1 MVKAVIIAGGRGERF
16 WPKSRIKTPKQ
27 LLPIASKKSMLYET
41 VERISPLV
49 KSEDIL
55 IIARK
60 GLGARIKKELPKIPA
75 KNIISEPFGRDT
87 AAAVG
92 LGAIL
97 VEKKEP
103 DSVMVVLPSDHVIGE
118 PKKFLKTLKVA
129 IKAAQD
135 TDSLVTMGIK
145 PTRPEM
151 GYGYIEINAKCKM
164 QNVKFKIQN
173 SKEVYTVKRFTEKP
187 DRGKALKFMKSGRY
201 LWNSG
206 MFIWRT
212 SIILEAMRKHMPKL
226 YRGLLE
232 IQKALGTKKEKR
244 TIERIYGKLD
254 KISIDYGIMEK
265 AKNTL
270 VVKANYLW
278 DDVGNWQALERIL
291 PKDREGNITKG
302 EICSLD
308 TRDSIILSDKG
319 MVGTIGLKNLIVV
332 STKDATLI
340 CPKDRAQE
348 VKELVH
354 RIGKNPKLRKYI

>member
-27 LLPIASKKSMLYET
+27 LLPIASKKSMIYET
-41 VERISPLV
+41 VKRIRPLI
-49 KSEDIL
+49 KPEDIL

-60 GLGARIKKELPKIPA
+60 GLGTRIKKELPKIPV

-97 VEKKEP
+97 VESKEP
-103 DSVMVVLPSDHVIGE
+103 DVIGE
-118 PKKFLKTLKVA
+118 PKKFLKTLRVA
-129 IKAAQD
+129 IKAARD
-135 TDSLVTMGIK
+135 TDNLVTMGIK
-145 PTRPEM
+145 PNRPET
-151 GYGYIEINAKCKM
+151 GYGYIELGL
-164 QNVKFKIQN
+164 
-173 SKEVYTVKRFTEKP
+173 RFTVNGLRSVYKVRRFAEKP
-187 DRGKALKFMKSGRY
+187 DRKEALKFMKSGKY

-212 SIILEAMRKHMPKL
+212 SIILEAMKKYMPRL

-232 IQKALGTKKEKR
+232 IQEALGTLKER
-244 TIERIYGKLD
+244 GVIERVYRKLD
-254 KISIDYGIMEK
+254 KVSIDYGIMEK

-270 VVKANYLW
+270 VVKADYLW

-291 PKDREGNITKG
+291 PKDKEGNIIQGK
-302 EICSLD
+302 ISSLD

-319 MVGTIGLKNLIVV
+319 MVGTIGIKDLIVV
-332 STKDATLI
+332 LTEDATLI

-354 RIGKNPKLRKYI
+354 RIGKNSKLRKYIK

>member
-27 LLPIASKKSMLYET
+27 LLPIASKRSMLSET
-41 VERISPLV
+41 VKRISPLV
-49 KSEDIL
+49 KPEDIL

-60 GLGARIKKELPKIPA
+60 GLGARIKKELPKVPI

-97 VEKKEP
+97 AEKKDP
-103 DSVMVVLPSDHVIGE
+103 DSVMIILPADHVIGE
-118 PKKFLKTLKVA
+118 PKKFLKTLRVA
-129 IKAAQD
+129 IKAARN
-135 TDSLVTMGIK
+135 TDNLVTMGIK
-145 PTRPEM
+145 PTRPDT
-151 GYGYIEINAKCKM
+151 GYGYIEIGSPVRRFAG
-164 QNVKFKIQN
+164 
-173 SKEVYTVKRFTEKP
+173 SPVYWVKRFAEKP
-187 DRGKALKFMKSGRY
+187 DKKKALKFIRSGRY

-206 MFIWRT
+206 MFIWRA
-212 SIILEAMRKHMPKL
+212 SVILGAIKKHMPKL

-232 IQKALGTKKEKR
+232 IQRALGTKKEKSVVEKVYR
-244 TIERIYGKLD
+244 KLD

-270 VVKANYLW
+270 VVKADYLW
-278 DDVGNWQALERIL
+278 DDVGNWQALERISV
-291 PKDREGNITKG
+291 KDKKGNITKG
-302 EICSLD
+302 EVSSLD
-308 TRDSIILSDKG
+308 TRDSIILCDKG
-319 MVGTIGLKNLIVV
+319 MVGTIGLKDLIVI
-332 STKDATLI
+332 STEDAILI

-354 RIGKNPKLRKYI
+354 KLGKNPKLKKYI

>member
-27 LLPIASKKSMLYET
+27 LLPIASKKSMIYET
-41 VERISPLV
+41 VKRISPLV

-55 IIARK
+55 IIVQK
-60 GLGARIKKELPKIPA
+60 GLGPRIKKELHKILT

-118 PKKFLKTLKVA
+118 PKKFLKTLRVA
-129 IKAAQD
+129 IRAAQD
-135 TDSLVTMGIK
+135 TDNLVTMGIK
-145 PTRPEM
+145 PVRPEM
-151 GYGYIEINAKCKM
+151 GYGYIELGLRFTVNGLR
-164 QNVKFKIQN
+164 
-173 SKEVYTVKRFTEKP
+173 SVYRVRRFTEKP
-187 DRGKALKFMKSGRY
+187 DREKALKFMKSGKY

-212 SIILEAMRKHMPKL
+212 SVILEAMRKHMPKL

-244 TIERIYGKLD
+244 ITEKVYKKLD

-265 AKNTL
+265 ANNTL
-270 VVKANYLW
+270 VVKADYLW

-291 PKDREGNITKG
+291 PKDKERNITEG
-302 EICSLD
+302 EICSID
-308 TRDSIILSDKG
+308 TKDSIILSGKG
-319 MVGTIGLKNLIVV
+319 MVGTIGLKNLIVI
-332 STKDATLI
+332 STGDATLI
-340 CPKDRAQE
+340 CSKDRAQE

-354 RIGKNPKLRKYI
+354 RIGRNPKLKKYIE

>member
-27 LLPIASKKSMLYET
+27 LLPIASKRSMIYET
-41 VERISPLV
+41 VKRISPLV
-49 KSEDIL
+49 KSRNIL

-60 GLGARIKKELPKIPA
+60 GLGPRIENEIPKIPT
-75 KNIISEPFGRDT
+75 KNIVFEPFGRDT

-97 VEKKEP
+97 VENENP
-103 DSVMVVLPSDHVIGE
+103 DSVMVVLPADHVIGE
-118 PKKFLKTLKVA
+118 PRKFLKILKVA
-129 IKAAQD
+129 IKTAQD
-135 TDSLVTMGIK
+135 TDSLVTMGIM
-145 PTRPEM
+145 PTRPET
-151 GYGYIEINAKCKM
+151 GYGYIEM
-164 QNVKFKIQN
+164 GLRFT
-173 SKEVYTVKRFTEKP
+173 VYGLRLVHRVRRFTEKP
-187 DRGKALKFMKSGRY
+187 DRKKALKFMKSGKY

-212 SIILEAMRKHMPKL
+212 SVILEAMRKYMPKL

-232 IQKALGTKKEKR
+232 IQKALGTSKEKKV
-244 TIERIYGKLD
+244 IERVYKKLD
-254 KISIDYGIMEK
+254 KVSIDYGIMEK

-270 VVKANYLW
+270 VVKADYLW

-291 PKDREGNITKG
+291 PKDKEGNITKG
-302 EICSLD
+302 EVSSLD
-308 TRDSIILSDKG
+308 TRDSIILCGKG
-319 MVGTIGLKNLIVV
+319 MVGTIGIKDLIII
-332 STKDATLI
+332 STEDATLI

-354 RIGKNPKLRKYI
+354 KLGKNPKLKKYTE

>member
-1 MVKAVIIAGGRGERF
+1 MVRAVIIAGGRGERF

-41 VERISPLV
+41 VKRISPLV
-49 KSEDIL
+49 KPEDIL

-60 GLGARIKKELPKIPA
+60 GLEARIKKELPKIPA

-97 VEKKEP
+97 VETKEP
-103 DSVMVVLPSDHVIGE
+103 ESVMIILPADHVIGE
-118 PKKFLKTLKVA
+118 PKKFLKTLRVA

-135 TDSLVTMGIK
+135 TDNLVTMGIK
-145 PTRPEM
+145 PNRPET
-151 GYGYIEINAKCKM
+151 GYGYIEIG
-164 QNVKFKIQN
+164 
-173 SKEVYTVKRFTEKP
+173 SKVQSLKSQVYRVKRFAEKP
-187 DRGKALKFMKSGRY
+187 DRKKALKFMKSGRY

-206 MFIWRT
+206 MFIWRA
-212 SIILEAMRKHMPKL
+212 SVILEAMRKHMPSL

-232 IQKALGTKKEKR
+232 IQKALGTLKEKR
-244 TIERIYGKLD
+244 VIEKVYRKLD

-270 VVKANYLW
+270 VVKADYLW
-278 DDVGNWQALERIL
+278 DDVGNWQALERISV
-291 PKDREGNITKG
+291 KDKEGNIIKG
-302 EICSLD
+302 EVSSLD
-308 TRDSIILSDKG
+308 TRDSIILCDKG
-319 MVGTIGLKNLIVV
+319 MVGTIGIKDLIII
-332 STKDATLI
+332 STEDATLI

-354 RIGKNPKLRKYI
+354 KLGKNSKLKKYI

>member
-16 WPKSRIKTPKQ
+16 WPKSRIRTPKQ
-27 LLPIASKKSMLYET
+27 LLPIATNKSMLYET
-41 VERISPLV
+41 VKRIRSLV
-49 KSEDIL
+49 KPEDIL

-60 GLGARIKKELPKIPA
+60 GLGTRIKKELPKIPT

-97 VEKKEP
+97 VESKEP
-103 DSVMVVLPSDHVIGE
+103 ESVMIILPADHVIGE
-118 PKKFLKTLKVA
+118 PKKFLKTLRVA
-129 IKAAQD
+129 IKAARD
-135 TDSLVTMGIK
+135 TDNLVTMGIK
-145 PTRPEM
+145 PNRPET
-151 GYGYIEINAKCKM
+151 GYGYIEIGSPIRQFAG
-164 QNVKFKIQN
+164 
-173 SKEVYTVKRFTEKP
+173 SPVYRVKRFTEKP
-187 DRGKALKFMKSGRY
+187 DRKEALKFMKSGRY

-212 SIILEAMRKHMPKL
+212 SVILKAMRKHMPQL

-232 IQKALGTKKEKR
+232 IQKALGTLKER
-244 TIERIYGKLD
+244 GAIERVYRKLD
-254 KISIDYGIMEK
+254 KVSIDYGIMEK
-265 AKNTL
+265 ARNTL
-270 VVKANYLW
+270 VVKADYLW

-291 PKDREGNITKG
+291 SKDKEGNIAHG
-302 EICSLD
+302 EICTLN

-319 MVGTIGLKNLIVV
+319 VVGTIGLKNLIVI
-332 STKDATLI
+332 STGDATLI

-354 RIGKNPKLRKYI
+354 KLGKNKRLKRYI

>member
-41 VERISPLV
+41 VKRIRPLV
-49 KSEDIL
+49 KSGDIL

-60 GLGARIKKELPKIPA
+60 GLEARIKKELPEVPLE
-75 KNIISEPFGRDT
+75 NIISEPFGRDT

-97 VEKKEP
+97 VESKEP
-103 DSVMVVLPSDHVIGE
+103 ESVIIILPADHVIGE
-118 PKKFLKTLKVA
+118 PKKFLKTLRVA
-129 IKAAQD
+129 IKAARD
-135 TDSLVTMGIK
+135 TDNLVTMGIK
-145 PTRPEM
+145 PTRPET
-151 GYGYIEINAKCKM
+151 GYGYIEISSPVRQFA
-164 QNVKFKIQN
+164 
-173 SKEVYTVKRFTEKP
+173 SSPVYRVKRFAEKP
-187 DRGKALKFMKSGRY
+187 GKKEASKFVKNGRY

-206 MFIWRT
+206 MFIWRA
-212 SIILEAMRKHMPKL
+212 SVILEAMKKHMPQL

-232 IQKALGTKKEKR
+232 IQKALGTSKEKR
-244 TIERIYGKLD
+244 TIEKVYKQLD

-270 VVKANYLW
+270 VVKADYLW

-291 PKDREGNITKG
+291 VKDKQGNITRGKV
-302 EICSLD
+302 CSIG
-308 TRDSIILSDKG
+308 TKNSIILSDKG
-319 MVGTIGLKNLIVV
+319 IVGTIGLKDLIVV
-332 STKDATLI
+332 STKDAILI

-354 RIGKNPKLRKYI
+354 KLGKNPKLKKYI

>member
-16 WPKSRIKTPKQ
+16 WPKSRIRTPKQ
-27 LLPIASKKSMLYET
+27 LLPIASKKSMIYET
-41 VERISPLV
+41 VKRISPLV
-49 KSEDIL
+49 KPEDIL

-60 GLGARIKKELPKIPA
+60 GLGTRIKKELPKIPT

-97 VEKKEP
+97 AEKKDP
-103 DSVMVVLPSDHVIGE
+103 DSVMIILPADHVIGE
-118 PKKFLKTLKVA
+118 PQKFLKTLKVA
-129 IKAAQD
+129 SKAARD
-135 TDSLVTMGIK
+135 TDNLVTMGIK
-145 PTRPEM
+145 PTRPET
-151 GYGYIEINAKCKM
+151 GYGYIEIGSR
-164 QNVKFKIQN
+164 VKGQGLRG
-173 SKEVYTVKRFTEKP
+173 VYRVKRFTEKP
-187 DRGKALKFMKSGRY
+187 NREEALKFIKSGRY

-212 SIILEAMRKHMPKL
+212 SVILEAMRKHVPKL

-232 IQKALGTKKEKR
+232 IQKALGTSKEKKV
-244 TIERIYGKLD
+244 IEKIYRKLD

-270 VVKANYLW
+270 VVEADYLW

-291 PKDREGNITKG
+291 SRDREGNITQG
-302 EICSLD
+302 QICSLD
-308 TRDSIILSDKG
+308 TKDSIILSDKR
-319 MVGTIGLKNLIVV
+319 MVGTIGLKDLIVV
-332 STKDATLI
+332 STGDATLV

-348 VKELVH
+348 VKKLVH
-354 RIGKNPKLRKYI
+354 KLGKNSKLKKYI

>member
-16 WPKSRIKTPKQ
+16 WPKSRIRTPKQ

-41 VERISPLV
+41 VKRISPLV
-49 KSEDIL
+49 KLDDIL

-60 GLGARIKKELPKIPA
+60 GLEARIKKELPKIPA

-97 VEKKEP
+97 AEKKDP
-103 DSVMVVLPSDHVIGE
+103 DSVMVVLPADHVIGE
-118 PKKFLKTLKVA
+118 PKKFLKTLRVA

-135 TDSLVTMGIK
+135 TDNLVTMGIK
-145 PTRPEM
+145 PTRPDT
-151 GYGYIEINAKCKM
+151 GYGYIEIGSPVRQFAG
-164 QNVKFKIQN
+164 
-173 SKEVYTVKRFTEKP
+173 SPVYRVKRFTEKP
-187 DRGKALKFMKSGRY
+187 DRKKALRFMKSGKY

-212 SIILEAMRKHMPKL
+212 SVILGAIKKHMPRL

-232 IQKALGTKKEKR
+232 IQEALGTKKEER
-244 TIERIYGKLD
+244 TIEKVYRKLD
-254 KISIDYGIMEK
+254 KVSIDYGIMEK

-270 VVKANYLW
+270 VVKADYLW
-278 DDVGNWQALERIL
+278 DDVGNWQALERISV
-291 PKDREGNITKG
+291 KDKEGNITKG
-302 EICSLD
+302 KVSSLD
-308 TRDSIILSDKG
+308 TRDSIILCDKG
-319 MVGTIGLKNLIVV
+319 MVGTIGLKDLIVI
-332 STKDATLI
+332 STGDAILV

-354 RIGKNPKLRKYI
+354 KLGNNSKLKKYIK